1 MSDSRARLEL
11 RVKNWEQARKI
22 WEPKKNYRTR
32 NKKHGHLECHQL
44 AALAPALLERVGEL
58 LGALRA
64 QAVVVQAQLAQRV
77 AAARLEELGEGLEA
91 DGAER
96 VVRHVDL
103 D

>member
-1 MSDSRARLEL
+1 
-11 RVKNWEQARKI
+11 
-22 WEPKKNYRTR
+22 
-32 NKKHGHLECHQL
+32 
-44 AALAPALLERVGEL
+44 VGEL